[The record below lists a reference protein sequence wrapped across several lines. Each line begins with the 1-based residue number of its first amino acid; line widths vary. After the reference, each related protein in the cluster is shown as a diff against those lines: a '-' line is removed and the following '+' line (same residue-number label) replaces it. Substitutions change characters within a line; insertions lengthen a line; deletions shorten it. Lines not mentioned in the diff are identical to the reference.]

1 MLNTWMQKMK
11 IQTVVALSL
20 GLSISPLVNAYNH
33 FPLSPSWFKNVYE
46 NISENRDTVWRG
58 EIMEILNPTQLII
71 ANTKGEKIT
80 VTLRHLTLK
89 KGADSADISYSMSAL
104 EAMIG
109 KQIYVLGD
117 RKSEKVTAKI
127 IDVVGND
134 INLNLVESG
143 VFDINTTSLHF
154 KYEKQQY
161 LNALSNAKTAKIG
174 IWN

>member
-1 MLNTWMQKMK
+1 
-11 IQTVVALSL
+11 
-20 GLSISPLVNAYNH
+20 
-33 FPLSPSWFKNVYE
+33 
-46 NISENRDTVWRG
+46 
-58 EIMEILNPTQLII
+58 
-71 ANTKGEKIT
+71 
-80 VTLRHLTLK
+80 
-89 KGADSADISYSMSAL
+89 MSAL

-161 LNALSNAKTAKIG
+161 LNALSNAKAAKIG